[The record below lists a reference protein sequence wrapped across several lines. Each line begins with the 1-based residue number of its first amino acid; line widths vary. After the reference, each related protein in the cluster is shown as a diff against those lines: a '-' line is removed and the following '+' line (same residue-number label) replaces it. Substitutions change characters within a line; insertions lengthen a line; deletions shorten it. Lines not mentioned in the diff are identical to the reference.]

1 MNNVDKLRN
10 YLIENRT
17 KTSFQTTGFFINFI
31 VERYQISQDEAVKI
45 ANQLIKEGFLEKQ
58 EKVCS
63 VCKKEIVDIANQQTE
78 AYCTNCEEITQLS
91 DDFYRTILTDRK
103 LCVISNKQFSWEMKV
118 DGESISFQGHE
129 NAKYF
134 QKHYEELG
142 YVVEMNE

>member
-1 MNNVDKLRN
+1 MKKVDKLRN

-17 KTSFQTTGFFINFI
+17 KTSFQTTGFFIEFI
-31 VERYQISQDEAVKI
+31 ENRFQVEQDEAVEI
-45 ANQLIKEGFLEKQ
+45 ANQLIKEGFIEKQ

-78 AYCTNCEEITQLS
+78 AYCINCEEITQLS

-118 DGESISFQGHE
+118 DGESILFQGSE

-134 QKHYEELG
+134 QNHYEELG
-142 YVVEMNE
+142 YVVEMNK